1 MTITNPAAALAIVL
15 LLSSGV
21 VIATL
26 ACVAHR
32 PPRMLLVF
40 TGLVALSFLFLGC
53 GGNASTAT
61 LSPEQVAR
69 EYVTAA
75 YLCGEQGAGRA
86 YDLSTSSARTW
97 PRSKFISEEARHGC
111 RPQPVPSLNV
121 IRGDRTP
128 DVAVVA
134 VEVVPSPGSLEG
146 RGSLLL
152 TLRRSGD
159 GTPWLVD
166 TQDSTDPEWLTA
178 T

>member
-1 MTITNPAAALAIVL
+1 MRRLTPLA
-15 LLSSGV
+15 
-21 VIATL
+21 
-26 ACVAHR
+26 
-32 PPRMLLVF
+32 
-40 TGLVALSFLFLGC
+40 LVAVALIAGC

-75 YLCGEQGAGRA
+75 YRCGEQGAGRA

-97 PRSKFISEEARHGC
+97 PRARFISEEARHGC
-111 RPQPVPSLNV
+111 RPQPVPTLNI
-121 IRGDRTP
+121 IRGNRTP
-128 DVAVVA
+128 DVAVVG

-152 TLRRSGD
+152 TLRRSESG
-159 GTPWLVD
+159 PWLVD

-178 T
+178 S